1 MTPPSLLRPVRSWTA
16 ACLLAALVWPAAA
29 QDPSTAER
37 AAMLKAT
44 LAASQAVLRQYE
56 WIETTVVSYKGD
68 EKSRKQQ
75 RCYYGVDGGLQKVDV
90 SESDASA
97 PKRGLRG
104 RIAERKKEELTD
116 TMKQA
121 VALAKTYVPP
131 KPDRIQAAKDAGRL
145 SLDVLDPGKR
155 VRLNIRDYEKAGDN
169 LGIEIDLVTNR
180 PLGLSV
186 KSYLDDPAE
195 PVTLNVRMGQLD
207 GATVYPA
214 DITLDAAARDLGVK
228 ITNSGYRKS
237 SS

>member
-1 MTPPSLLRPVRSWTA
+1 MTPPSLLRPVRGWAA
-16 ACLLAALVWPAAA
+16 ACLLATLVWPATA

-56 WIETTVVSYKGD
+56 WIETTVVSYKGE

-131 KPDRIQAAKDAGRL
+131 KPDRIQAAKDAGRI

-155 VRLNIRDYEKAGDN
+155 VRLNIRDYEKTGDN

-207 GATVYPA
+207 GTTVYPA
-214 DITLDAAARDLGVK
+214 DITLDAAARKLGVK

-237 SS
+237 ST